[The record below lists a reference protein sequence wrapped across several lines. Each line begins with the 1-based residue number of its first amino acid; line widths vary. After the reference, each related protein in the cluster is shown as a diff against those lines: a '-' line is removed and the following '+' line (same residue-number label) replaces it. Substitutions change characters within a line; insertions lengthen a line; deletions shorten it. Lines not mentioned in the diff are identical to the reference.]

1 MINVNPNW
9 TGNIKLSKR
18 GTEMHLSFE
27 GATPA
32 LFPFAWNY
40 VFSISIDTQC
50 HAVLRSGPAN
60 QWTTV
65 SDVHFNHLFA
75 SPSILE
81 YISFKQWPFLFSHF
95 FLPSFKYSLFDVP
108 VDFGVP
114 LHRPILSWNW
124 LSHHSFIPPFTL
136 LDAAPGQ
143 SSSAR
148 LERDMLWLHVDS
160 RNISFFAYHPR
171 SAECASSIVLPLPHP
186 WIHFDDH
193 VFLDTPEV
201 KTQFRSA
208 YVHIIMLG

>member
-95 FLPSFKYSLFDVP
+95 FPLLLNIPSLMFLWISAFLSTDPYLAGIDWVITVLYPLSPCWMPPPGRAPAP
-108 VDFGVP
+108 VLKETCSGYM
-114 LHRPILSWNW
+114 S
-124 LSHHSFIPPFTL
+124 
-136 LDAAPGQ
+136 
-143 SSSAR
+143 
-148 LERDMLWLHVDS
+148 
-160 RNISFFAYHPR
+160 
-171 SAECASSIVLPLPHP
+171 
-186 WIHFDDH
+186 
-193 VFLDTPEV
+193 TPEIFHFSLIILGL
-201 KTQFRSA
+201 QSA
-208 YVHIIMLG
+208 LQALASHYPIHGSTLMTMCF